1 MKDFKGFTSW
11 QFLGVMFIGG
21 MIFEG
26 VRLMIAAA
34 ASGKTEDERWAEDK
48 EVVVIK
54 EVRDKKQKP
63 NS

>member
-1 MKDFKGFTSW
+1 MKDFKGFTFW
-11 QFLGVMFIGG
+11 QFLGAVIIGG
-21 MIFEG
+21 IVFDGIE
-26 VRLMIAAA
+26 RIAAAA
-34 ASGKTEDERWAEDK
+34 ASGKTEDERRAEDK